1 MTDEQ
6 QLTAAGNEMSASFL
20 AAKKRSDETLAKLE
34 AKPSSFTMLTGDRPT
49 GRLHLG
55 HYFGSIRERVAMQE
69 RGVNTNIIIADYQV
83 ITDRDT
89 TEHIQDNV
97 LNLVLDYMAAGIDPN
112 KTMMFTH
119 SAVPAENQLLLPFLS
134 LVTEAELH
142 RNPTVK
148 SEMEA
153 SGHALTGLLLTYPV
167 HQACDILFCK
177 ANVVP
182 IGKDNLPHVEITH
195 ASMAFDAELSCL
207 YSSTRKNGYT
217 MFPAGPSKEYLNK
230 GVFRLRDDA
239 PCALYALE
247 VSDEAYFRALHR
259 AEEFMRHSE
268 EYSFNTL
275 GLILCGLHI
284 RWQRRHH
291 YFCSQFVSE
300 VLEQSGALALPKD
313 STLMHP
319 NDYALLPQL
328 KCLYKGR
335 LADLPQRK
343 AMELG
348 ETPSMVSIYTGLLVE
363 LLQRRAQRFF
373 E

>member
-1 MTDEQ
+1 
-6 QLTAAGNEMSASFL
+6 
-20 AAKKRSDETLAKLE
+20 
-34 AKPSSFTMLTGDRPT
+34 
-49 GRLHLG
+49 
-55 HYFGSIRERVAMQE
+55 
-69 RGVNTNIIIADYQV
+69 
-83 ITDRDT
+83 
-89 TEHIQDNV
+89 
-97 LNLVLDYMAAGIDPN
+97 
-112 KTMMFTH
+112 
-119 SAVPAENQLLLPFLS
+119 
-134 LVTEAELH
+134 
-142 RNPTVK
+142 
-148 SEMEA
+148 
-153 SGHALTGLLLTYPV
+153 
-167 HQACDILFCK
+167 
-177 ANVVP
+177 
-182 IGKDNLPHVEITH
+182 
-195 ASMAFDAELSCL
+195 MAFDAELNCL

-247 VSDEAYFRALHR
+247 GSDEAYSHALHR

-343 AMELG
+343 AMDLG

>member
-1 MTDEQ
+1 M
-6 QLTAAGNEMSASFL
+6 
-20 AAKKRSDETLAKLE
+20 
-34 AKPSSFTMLTGDRPT
+34 
-49 GRLHLG
+49 
-55 HYFGSIRERVAMQE
+55 
-69 RGVNTNIIIADYQV
+69 
-83 ITDRDT
+83 
-89 TEHIQDNV
+89 
-97 LNLVLDYMAAGIDPN
+97 
-112 KTMMFTH
+112 KTIYI
-119 SAVPAENQLLLPFLS
+119 
-134 LVTEAELH
+134 
-142 RNPTVK
+142 
-148 SEMEA
+148 
-153 SGHALTGLLLTYPV
+153 LLTRSGTLLSKLVY
-167 HQACDILFCK
+167 A
-177 ANVVP
+177 AT
-182 IGKDNLPHVEITH
+182 GSSYTH
-195 ASMAFDAELSCL
+195 ASMAFDADLSCL

-247 VSDEAYFRALHR
+247 VSDEAYCRALHR

-343 AMELG
+343 AMDLG

>member
-1 MTDEQ
+1 
-6 QLTAAGNEMSASFL
+6 
-20 AAKKRSDETLAKLE
+20 
-34 AKPSSFTMLTGDRPT
+34 
-49 GRLHLG
+49 
-55 HYFGSIRERVAMQE
+55 
-69 RGVNTNIIIADYQV
+69 
-83 ITDRDT
+83 
-89 TEHIQDNV
+89 
-97 LNLVLDYMAAGIDPN
+97 
-112 KTMMFTH
+112 
-119 SAVPAENQLLLPFLS
+119 
-134 LVTEAELH
+134 
-142 RNPTVK
+142 
-148 SEMEA
+148 
-153 SGHALTGLLLTYPV
+153 
-167 HQACDILFCK
+167 
-177 ANVVP
+177 
-182 IGKDNLPHVEITH
+182 
-195 ASMAFDAELSCL
+195 MAFDADLSCL

-217 MFPAGPSKEYLNK
+217 MFPAGPSKEYLNR
-230 GVFRLRDDA
+230 GVFRLRDNA

-247 VSDEAYFRALHR
+247 VSDEAYSHALCR

-284 RWQRRHH
+284 RWQRRRH

-319 NDYALLPQL
+319 NDYTLLPQL

-335 LADLPQRK
+335 LVDLPQRK
-343 AMELG
+343 AMDLG